1 MFEHAIGL
9 KKKIRDGEQ
18 VVGVPATVTTSR
30 DELMA
35 VMEKGPYGFV
45 SLDAQH
51 TALNEERVAE
61 FCGMAEEMGVFVMFR
76 IKHTRHAYMVGNYLD
91 LGPCGVEVPQ
101 TELDSTAEEARG
113 AFYYPPE
120 GGRSYGGLARRE
132 SEGKDPEEYIAWWNR
147 FGVLWLQIESIE
159 AVTRAH
165 LLARPGVDCLSFGP
179 IDLTFNIKAH
189 PNHVLQTVD
198 DCVAYVAK
206 SLEGTGVAVCHRNL
220 DPETRGKF
228 ADMGVT
234 VFLERPPV

>member
-1 MFEHAIGL
+1 VFEQAIGL

-18 VVGVPATVTTSR
+18 VVGIPASVATTREDLVSAL
-30 DELMA
+30 D
-35 VMEKGPYGFV
+35 KGPYDFV

-61 FCGMAEEMGVFVMFR
+61 FCAMAEDVGAFVMFR

-91 LGPCGVEVPQ
+91 LGPCGVEIPQ
-101 TELDSTAEEARG
+101 TELDSTAEEARW

-120 GGRSYGGLARRE
+120 GGRSYGGAARRE
-132 SEGKDPEEYIAWWNR
+132 SEAKDPEEYIAWWNR

-165 LLARPGVDCLSFGP
+165 LLAQPGVDCLSFGP
-179 IDLTFNIKAH
+179 IDLTFSIKAH
-189 PNHVLQTVD
+189 PNHALQSVD
-198 DCVAYVAK
+198 DCVAYVAR
-206 SLEGTGVAVCHRNL
+206 SLQGSGVAVCHRSL
-220 DPETRGKF
+220 DPALRSKY

-234 VFLERPPV
+234 VFLERPPT